1 MHADSRNRIGWFV
14 LRVTPAGLVA
24 AHGYHRLL
32 TDCSA
37 PFGEWLN
44 SQGVPFGPVVAWS
57 ITIFGVTGFPA
68 LALGRFVFPMTL
80 ALSAII

>member
-37 PFGEWLN
+37 PFGEWLI

-57 ITIFGVTGFPA
+57 IRYSESRGFGA
-68 LALGRFVFPMTL
+68 SARAIRISHTL
-80 ALSAII
+80 ALSAHI